1 MKAAL
6 VADPS
11 VVVGRVDPGV
21 YAGHVVLVGVA
32 ATPEQR
38 EKFIEDTRSVNGV
51 LAVRSYIQ
59 LKA

>member
-1 MKAAL
+1 
-6 VADPS
+6 
-11 VVVGRVDPGV
+11 VDVGV

-38 EKFIEDTRSVNGV
+38 GKFIEDTRSVNGV